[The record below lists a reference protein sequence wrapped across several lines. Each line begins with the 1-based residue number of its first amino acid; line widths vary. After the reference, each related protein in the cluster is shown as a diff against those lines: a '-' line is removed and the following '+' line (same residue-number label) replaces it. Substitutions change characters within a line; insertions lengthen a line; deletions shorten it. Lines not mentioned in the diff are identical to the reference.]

1 MRRLMLL
8 RHSQAERAEPGE
20 SDRARVLTERG
31 RTDAVKIGAYMARH
45 AMVPGEVLISAAA
58 RAQETWKHAAAV
70 FQPPPAMQSVEE
82 LYNASPSAML
92 DVVKQAAAGSVL
104 IVGHNPGV
112 QEFALLVIATGDIE
126 TRERLREGFPTSGLA
141 IVDFAF
147 DDWAS
152 LHPHSGRLERFV
164 SPKWIEAAT
173 N

>member
-1 MRRLMLL
+1 M
-8 RHSQAERAEPGE
+8 
-20 SDRARVLTERG
+20 
-31 RTDAVKIGAYMARH
+31 
-45 AMVPGEVLISAAA
+45 
-58 RAQETWKHAAAV
+58 
-70 FQPPPAMQSVEE
+70 FQPPPAMQSVED